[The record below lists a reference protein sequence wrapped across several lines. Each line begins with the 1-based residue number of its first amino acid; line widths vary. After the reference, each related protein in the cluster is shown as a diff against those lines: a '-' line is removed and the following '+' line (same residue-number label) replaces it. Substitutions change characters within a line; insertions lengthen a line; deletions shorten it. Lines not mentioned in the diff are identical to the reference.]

1 MSSWAEL
8 SALLA
13 SFIATSY
20 ALIRLVLSQHKAT
33 VDRFV
38 TYLEQA
44 LERQEEINAC
54 FQPAL
59 EELTRCVR
67 ENSELARQIADS
79 LRIAPKPEV
88 LNGP

>member
-1 MSSWAEL
+1 MSNWAEL
-8 SALLA
+8 FALLA

-20 ALIRLVLSQHKAT
+20 ALIRLVLHQHKAT

-44 LERQEEINAC
+44 LARQEEINSC

-59 EELTRCVR
+59 EELTACVR
-67 ENSELARQIADS
+67 ENSL
-79 LRIAPKPEV
+79 LLGRIAERLCIGHTKE
-88 LNGP
+88 N

>member
-1 MSSWAEL
+1 VVEWAEL
-8 SALLA
+8 FALLA

-20 ALIRLVLSQHKAT
+20 ALVRSVLSQHKAT

-44 LERQEEINAC
+44 LNRQEEINAC

-59 EELTRCVR
+59 EELAQCVR
-67 ENSELARQIADS
+67 QNSL
-79 LRIAPKPEV
+79 LVGRIAERLRVDAKPEV
-88 LNGP
+88 